1 MQKTDQ
7 IRVVALIHN
16 WVGLMFLGQRSEP
29 LVESLHMRL
38 RRLSFVAGW
47 AAVALLAMA
56 GFAVFDNPEP
66 TVDELESEAAAASM
80 GHTTGAYAGL
90 TFSLLSGEPGELSVA
105 SGPSDSEDLQG
116 AQDPSDSS
124 TEEEPSTG
132 SMVSETSGWL
142 SQVQV
147 RALVSLYFAV
157 EDVNKAVRVAWCES
171 RFDPNSTNL
180 RTGAVGLFQHLP
192 QYWEERATEAGFPG
206 AEPTDPVASTAA
218 AAWAVYDGGGWDT
231 FACRG

>member
-1 MQKTDQ
+1 
-7 IRVVALIHN
+7 
-16 WVGLMFLGQRSEP
+16 
-29 LVESLHMRL
+29 MRL

-56 GFAVFDNPEP
+56 GFAAFDTPDP
-66 TVDELESEAAAASM
+66 TVDELETEAAAASL

-90 TFSLLSGEPGELSVA
+90 TFALLAGEPAELSATAQSEAEDAEQA
-105 SGPSDSEDLQG
+105 SDL
-116 AQDPSDSS
+116 SDSS
-124 TEEEPSTG
+124 TAEPSTG

-147 RALVSLYFAV
+147 RALVSRYFAA

-192 QYWEERATEAGFPG
+192 QYWEERASEAGFPG
-206 AEPTDPVASTAA
+206 AQPTDPVASTAA